1 MGKAFKISEDG
12 KFMARELV
20 LGSKRFKLD
29 RTLVMGAL
37 NVTPDSFS
45 DGGMY
50 LETEKAVERAKQMVD
65 EGCDILDIGGES
77 TRPYAPPI
85 STEEEL
91 GRLEPVLERVGE
103 LDVPISIDT
112 YKPEVARKALDLG
125 ADMVNDV
132 SGLRNDEMVTLVAE
146 RRVPVVIMHMKGE
159 PKTMQENPE
168 YSDLIGEIKEFFAD
182 SIKGATD
189 GGIEAH
195 NIVIDPGIGFGK
207 KVAHNLEILR
217 RLGEFRELGHPILV
231 GASRKSFIGK
241 ILGLE
246 VGERLEGSLAAVA
259 VAIMNGADIVRVH
272 DVRESVRVARL
283 TDAIISR
290 E

>member
-1 MGKAFKISEDG
+1 
-12 KFMARELV
+12 MARELV

-45 DGGMY
+45 DGGMF
-50 LETEKAVERAKQMVD
+50 LEPEKAFERAKQMVV

-77 TRPYAPPI
+77 TRPYAPPT
-85 STEEEL
+85 SVEEEL
-91 GRLEPVLERVGE
+91 KRLEPVLEMVGE
-103 LDVPISIDT
+103 LDVPVSIDT

-132 SGLRNDEMVTLVAE
+132 SGLRDDAMVELVAE

-159 PKTMQENPE
+159 PKSMQDNPE
-168 YSDLIGEIKEFFAD
+168 YHDLIGEIKEFLIGRTKKA
-182 SIKGATD
+182 KEW
-189 GGIEAH
+189 GIEPR

-207 KVAHNLEILR
+207 KAEHNLELLR
-217 RLGEFRELGHPILV
+217 RLEEFKNLGHPILV

-241 ILGLE
+241 LLDLDI
-246 VGERLEGSLAAVA
+246 GERLEGSLAAVA
-259 VAIMNGADIVRVH
+259 VATMNGANIVRVH
-272 DVRESVRVARL
+272 DVKESVRVARFV
-283 TDAIISR
+283 DAINLAR
-290 E
+290 YRK

>member
-1 MGKAFKISEDG
+1 MNPA
-12 KFMARELV
+12 MTRELV
-20 LGSKRFKLD
+20 LGSKRFRLD

-45 DGGMY
+45 DGGLF
-50 LETEKAVERAKQMVD
+50 LEPEKAFERAKQMVD

-77 TRPYAPPI
+77 TRPYAPPTSI
-85 STEEEL
+85 EEEIR
-91 GRLEPVLERVGE
+91 RLESLLENVRE

-112 YKPEVARKALDLG
+112 YKPEVARKALDMG

-132 SGLRNDEMVTLVAE
+132 SGLRNDAMVTLVAE
-146 RRVPVVIMHMKGE
+146 KGVPVVIMHMKGE

-168 YSDLIGEIKEFFAD
+168 YDDLIGEIKEFFANSVKRAKD
-182 SIKGATD
+182 A
-189 GGIEAH
+189 GIGAH

-207 KVAHNLEILR
+207 KVEHNLEILR
-217 RLGEFRELGHPILV
+217 RLEEFKELGHPILV

-246 VGERLEGSLAAVA
+246 VGERLEGSLATVA
-259 VAIMNGADIVRVH
+259 IAIMNGASIVRVH
-272 DVRESVRVARL
+272 DVRESVRVARMA
-283 TDAIISR
+283 DAIIR
-290 E
+290 AKYDN

>member
-1 MGKAFKISEDG
+1 MT
-12 KFMARELV
+12 RELV
-20 LGSKRFKLD
+20 LGSKRFRLD

-50 LETEKAVERAKQMVD
+50 LEPEKAFEKAKQMVEED
-65 EGCDILDIGGES
+65 CDILDIGAES
-77 TRPYAPPI
+77 TRPFAPPI

-91 GRLEPVLERVGE
+91 KRLEPVLEMVGK
-103 LDVPISIDT
+103 LDVPVSIDT

-132 SGLRNDEMVTLVAE
+132 SGLRNDAMVALVAE
-146 RRVPVVIMHMKGE
+146 RGVPVVIMHMKGE

-168 YSDLIGEIKEFFAD
+168 YSDLIGEIKEFLAS
-182 SIKGATD
+182 SIKRAKD
-189 GGIEAH
+189 GGIEAQ

-207 KVAHNLEILR
+207 KVEHNLEILR
-217 RLGEFRELGHPILV
+217 RLGEFKELGHPILV

-246 VGERLEGSLAAVA
+246 AGERLEGSLAAVA
-259 VAIMNGADIVRVH
+259 AAIMNGADIVRVH
-272 DVRESVRVARL
+272 DVKESARVARL
-283 TDAIISR
+283 TDTIIR
-290 E
+290 RK